1 GGTKRSFLRKGEGLG
16 RFNPSARNHTEPHRT
31 KNRTRPRTKQRDL
44 LRQNHTELTTDS
56 TLTNP
61 TETKAG
67 VPTRP
72 NQNRTE
78 PLIGPNRKAEA
89 VASRVQRK
97 TATLR
102 ERRREHSELG
112 EFELLEAAAE
122 EVSLS
127 SCSSSFLQDV
137 DDDDEMTPVAPS
149 SHCLP
154 VTPPPYDS
162 CPYQEPEGAGQGEG
176 PEGLSDMVEVEFDDD
191 DTWADTSQH
200 ALQPERTLKRKVAV
214 AKGAESFQAD
224 EDREAPPTSQ
234 LIAKLFPALQ
244 PKPLPPRV
252 TQTSP
257 QPISSQES
265 EGVCE
270 VMRERL
276 VQLELEIERFRM
288 ERADL
293 ARLKTS
299 LYSQQEEL

>member
-1 GGTKRSFLRKGEGLG
+1 METSFEVW
-16 RFNPSARNHTEPHRT
+16 
-31 KNRTRPRTKQRDL
+31 Q
-44 LRQNHTELTTDS
+44 
-56 TLTNP
+56 
-61 TETKAG
+61 
-67 VPTRP
+67 
-72 NQNRTE
+72 
-78 PLIGPNRKAEA
+78 
-89 VASRVQRK
+89 
-97 TATLR
+97 R

-127 SCSSSFLQDV
+127 SSSSSFLQALRNEGSEE
-137 DDDDEMTPVAPS
+137 DDDEMTPVAPS

-154 VTPPPYDS
+154 VAPPPYDS

-176 PEGLSDMVEVEFDDD
+176 PAGLSDMVEVEFDDD

-200 ALQPERTLKRKVAV
+200 ALQPERTLKRKVAM
-214 AKGAESFQAD
+214 AKGAESFQTD
-224 EDREAPPTSQ
+224 EDKEAPPTSQ

-244 PKPLPPRV
+244 PKALPPRV

-299 LYSQQEEL
+299 LYSQQEELRKEKAEFEATRSRTEAEWAEFKQAEMKKLQRDRKLFEKHSAAARNTHTSAQRDQKQGVPQQVCALQEESV